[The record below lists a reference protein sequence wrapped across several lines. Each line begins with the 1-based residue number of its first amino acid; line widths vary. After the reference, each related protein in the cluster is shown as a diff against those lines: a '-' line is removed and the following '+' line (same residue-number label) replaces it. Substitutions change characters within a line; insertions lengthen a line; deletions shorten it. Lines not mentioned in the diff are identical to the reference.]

1 MREELADM
9 RLDLQTVKLD
19 RRFCEGLAFAYLKS
33 AGASNIEEDRHKHMA
48 VAATNFR
55 RAGAQSILLDD
66 FDSAKRMFSEA
77 GRIYAQLGLPYA
89 LMMSALGQNFEL
101 AQETFYSML
110 RRHTNRAEEG
120 LSLPRRQQAY
130 MLLFRGV
137 SHGPVLPELE
147 FNVDGVLEDMRREL
161 QACSSAPIGILGLPV
176 ASYLDLALALS
187 GDHPISPQEALLPF
201 LSAYNTAIR
210 QNSHNGYHWSKM
222 VFPFH
227 PAEPDIIS
235 VLVVTDLAL
244 KKTQR
249 SVNDLL
255 KEFPLAWLSRTIL
268 QGALAGLNPPES
280 SEFFSH
286 SV

>member
-1 MREELADM
+1 M
-9 RLDLQTVKLD
+9 RLDLRTVKLD
-19 RRFCEGLAFAYLKS
+19 RRFCEGLALAYLKS
-33 AGASNIEEDRHKHMA
+33 ARGSNSEEGRHKHMA

-55 RAGAQSILLDD
+55 RAGAQAILLDD
-66 FDSAKRMFSEA
+66 FESAKRLFSEA
-77 GRIYAQLGLPYA
+77 GQIYAQLGLPYA
-89 LMMSALGQNFEL
+89 LMMSALGQNFEV
-101 AQETFYSML
+101 AQETFYAML

-130 MLLFRGV
+130 MLLLGAV
-137 SHGPVLPELE
+137 SYGLVPELE

-210 QNSHNGYHWSKM
+210 QNSHNGYHWSRM

-235 VLVVTDLAL
+235 VLVITNLAL

-268 QGALAGLNPPES
+268 QGALAGLNPSDS
-280 SEFFSH
+280 SESQ